1 MKKLTKY
8 AFVNGKMIPS
18 SKATIHAYDLGFMR
32 GMAVFDFLKF
42 KNLKAIFLNDHIDRL
57 FNSAKIFGIP
67 TILSKEAYMI
77 AVNALINKNKQ
88 INGTVRIILSA
99 GPITEGFKITEPQI
113 IILVEPYYELPEEY
127 FTNGIKII
135 TLPYERPYA
144 DAKHTNYLTAGIND
158 TKKKKAKAVEI
169 LYIDEKSFVREPSTS
184 NICMIKHG
192 TLFAPKTNVLKGVT
206 LIHVLKCAKKL
217 GIKSVVKDFKLKD
230 LLNADEVFIT
240 ATNKDVLPVVKV
252 DSKIIANGK
261 PGEVT
266 KRLLI
271 TYRAL
276 INSTN

>member
-1 MKKLTKY
+1 MKKLAKY
-8 AFVNGKMIPS
+8 AFVNNKIVPS
-18 SKATIHAYDLGFMR
+18 NKVAIHPYDLGFMR

-42 KNLKAIFLNDHIDRL
+42 KDLKAIFLKDHVDRL
-57 FNSAKIFGIP
+57 FNSAKVFGIL
-67 TILSKEAYMI
+67 TILSKDEYII

-88 INGTVRIILSA
+88 INGTIRIILSA

-113 IILVEPYYELPEEY
+113 IILIEPYYELPEEY
-127 FTNGIKII
+127 FNNGIKII
-135 TLPYERPYA
+135 TLPFERNYA
-144 DAKHTNYLTAGIND
+144 GAKHTNYAFAGINES
-158 TKKKKAKAVEI
+158 KKQSSKALEI
-169 LYIDEKSFVREPSTS
+169 LYVNDKGFVREPSTS
-184 NICMIKHG
+184 NIAIVKNN
-192 TLFAPKTNVLKGVT
+192 TLYIPKSNVLEGIT
-206 LIHVLKCAKKL
+206 LKYVIKCAKKI
-217 GIKSVVKDFKLKD
+217 GVKYVIKDFKIKE

-252 DSKIIANGK
+252 DSNIISNGK